1 MSLDI
6 TLTALRPTSVF
17 DRGITHNLT
26 TMADAVKVNLVHGA
40 QPRET
45 TLYKVLWYPEELGL
59 KTGEDI
65 LPYFRVGLLMLL
77 SFPEEYKQHNP
88 SNGWGDYNNL
98 VDFVTAY
105 YFACMEFPDGV
116 IEISK

>member
-6 TLTALRPTSVF
+6 TLTALRPTSVWTEN
-17 DRGITHNLT
+17 ITHNLN
-26 TMADAVKVNLVHGA
+26 TMANAVKVSN
-40 QPRET
+40 T

-65 LPYFRVGLLMLL
+65 LPYLRVGLSILMT
-77 SFPEEYKQHNP
+77 FPEEYKQHNP
-88 SNGWGDYNNL
+88 SNGWGDYYNL
-98 VDFVTAY
+98 VDFVKSY
-105 YFACMEFPDGV
+105 IIACTEFPDGV

>member
-1 MSLDI
+1 
-6 TLTALRPTSVF
+6 
-17 DRGITHNLT
+17 
-26 TMADAVKVNLVHGA
+26 MADAVKV
-40 QPRET
+40 RDT

-65 LPYFRVGLLMLL
+65 LPYLRVGLLMLL

>member
-6 TLTALRPTSVF
+6 TLTALRPTTVW
-17 DRGITHNLT
+17 DLNITHNLN
-26 TMADAVKVNLVHGA
+26 TMADAVKV
-40 QPRET
+40 RDT

-65 LPYFRVGLLMLL
+65 LPYLRVGLSMLL
-77 SFPEEYKQHNP
+77 TFPEEYQQHNP

-98 VDFVTAY
+98 VDFVKSY
-105 YFACMEFPDGV
+105 IIACTEFPDGV
-116 IEISK
+116 IEISR

>member
-6 TLTALRPTSVF
+6 TLTALRPTAVWTEN
-17 DRGITHNLT
+17 ITHNLN
-26 TMADAVKVNLVHGA
+26 TMADAVKV
-40 QPRET
+40 RDT

-59 KTGEDI
+59 NTGKKI
-65 LPYFRVGLLMLL
+65 LPFLMEGIEVILADPDR
-77 SFPEEYKQHNP
+77 FKQYNP

-98 VDFVTAY
+98 VEFVKSY
-105 YFACMEFPDGV
+105 IIACTEFPDGV